1 LQFPGQIPQQPF
13 FSQQRGSVALK
24 DEQCLSISAG
34 DNITALLQCQRA
46 AFLVQ
51 TYNDEAAILIRNGQQ
66 MRQRRGLKKATGKKS
81 RTMGQPRQLK
91 LAEKKLF
98 LAKPSGREKLY
109 TADGGGAAIT
119 YPPFLWIT
127 LCIR

>member
-1 LQFPGQIPQQPF
+1 M
-13 FSQQRGSVALK
+13 ALK

-91 LAEKKLF
+91 LAEKKIIFSETERQGKIIHSRWRRGCHHLSTIPVDN
-98 LAKPSGREKLY
+98 LVH
-109 TADGGGAAIT
+109 
-119 YPPFLWIT
+119 
-127 LCIR
+127 